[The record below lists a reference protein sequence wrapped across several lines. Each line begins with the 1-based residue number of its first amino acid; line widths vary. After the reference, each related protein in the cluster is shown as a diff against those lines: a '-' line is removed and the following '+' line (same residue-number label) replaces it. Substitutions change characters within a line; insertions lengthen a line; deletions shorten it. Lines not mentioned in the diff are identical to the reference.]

1 MRRKTTVLNYLFIK
15 YLTTKKVHG
24 RKRGVERGLPKSCSV
39 GGLDPLLTLFR
50 RVESRIASLRRP
62 RISLGFGPMGRFL
75 LGSRTVRHI
84 SAMPFAVRSVFP
96 RGDTD
101 RTMRHAASVRRRF
114 AWTVLVAGMPGMVG
128 RRVGVGARD
137 GTSSRSA
144 SRRKSRS
151 RTMSGRGCRRMATA
165 MKKSAGLWPRIAIPH
180 RRTSGSFRTPRGSRR
195 CSAPPFLRELA
206 PRCRAGALHSSR

>member
-1 MRRKTTVLNYLFIK
+1 MRRKTTVLNYLFSK

-24 RKRGVERGLPKSCSV
+24 RKHGVERGLPKSCSV

-75 LGSRTVRHI
+75 LGSRTVRRI
-84 SAMPFAVRSVFP
+84 SAMPFAVRSVSL

-101 RTMRHAASVRRRF
+101 RAMRHVASARRRS
-114 AWTVLVAGMPGMVG
+114 AWSVLVAGIPGMVA
-128 RRVGVGARD
+128 RRVVGVGARD

-144 SRRKSRS
+144 SRRKSRD
-151 RTMSGRGCRRMATA
+151 RTMSGRGCRRMAMTR
-165 MKKSAGLWPRIAIPH
+165 STGSWPRIAIPH
-180 RRTSGSFRTPRGSRR
+180 RRTSGSTRTPRGSRR